1 MGVESRAASVKKTRF
16 APLMMRFVGVCA
28 PVQNCHPFQ
37 TDVDHPAVTVVK
49 ILSVH
54 RTMPSVRDSAW
65 VVKSLRYQM
74 AVGRRAVIAEMTL
87 IVLVQTLYAS
97 GFA

>member
-1 MGVESRAASVKKTRF
+1 MRLGNCLGCQTAVDHLAAIAAESQSVHRQTRF
-16 APLMMRFVGVCA
+16 VDGFVQVK
-28 PVQNCHPFQ
+28 NYRPFQ

-54 RTMPSVRDSAW
+54 RTMPSVRDSAS

-74 AVGRRAVIAEMTL
+74 AVGRRGVIAEMT
-87 IVLVQTLYAS
+87 
-97 GFA
+97 